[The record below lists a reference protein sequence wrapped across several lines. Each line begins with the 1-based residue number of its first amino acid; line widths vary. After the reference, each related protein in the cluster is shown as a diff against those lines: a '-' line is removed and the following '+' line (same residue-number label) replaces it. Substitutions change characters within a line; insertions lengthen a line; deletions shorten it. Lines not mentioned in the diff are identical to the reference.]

1 MSGALKLLLHIA
13 VGLLSAVVLGC
24 ATIPESELQPGER
37 PALETTEAGLWMH
50 MDKMEANLRKSGRV
64 LRDPALDNFLK
75 TLTCRLEPEHC
86 QSVRIYVVDVPYFNA
101 SMAPNGMMQVW
112 SGFLLRAENESQ
124 VAFVLAHELAHYVQ
138 RHSLQRWI
146 DIKNKLNA
154 SQIFSVLTSAA
165 GVGYVGTMADLAML
179 ASVLSFSR
187 EQERAADD
195 RGSERAAQAGFDVG
209 EGAALWAALRA
220 ERAASDKKETWIFL
234 STHPGIDERIASLE
248 AKSRAG
254 PRPAA
259 GAPGEDRFRAA
270 VAPHL
275 DEWLGDELTRGAYAE
290 SEVLF
295 RRLLKAG
302 RNRGLLHFYL
312 GELYRKRRDDGDL
325 DLAIAEYR
333 LALAEQTCPPRAH
346 RNLAQALIRTGK
358 PVEALK
364 SLERYLE
371 SNPEAPDRKI
381 VERQLQELR

>member
-1 MSGALKLLLHIA
+1 MSGALKLLSPLA
-13 VGLLSAVVLGC
+13 ATLLSAVVLGC
-24 ATIPESELQPGER
+24 TAMPKSELQPGQR

-50 MDKMEANLRKSGRV
+50 MDKMEANLKKSGRV
-64 LRDPALDNFLK
+64 LKDPALDNFLK
-75 TLTCRLEPEHC
+75 TLTCRLEPNHC
-86 QSVRIYVVDVPYFNA
+86 QTIRIYVVDVPYFNA
-101 SMAPNGMMQVW
+101 TMAPNGMMQVW

-154 SQIFSVLTSAA
+154 SQILSVLTSAA

-187 EQERAADD
+187 EQEREADD

-209 EGAALWAALRA
+209 EAAELWEALRA
-220 ERAASDKKETWIFL
+220 ERAASNKMDSWIFL
-234 STHPGIDERIASLE
+234 STHPGIDERIASLN
-248 AKSRAG
+248 ANSRAG
-254 PRPAA
+254 QALAA
-259 GAPGEDRFRAA
+259 GAPGDDGFWFA

-275 DEWLGDELTRGAYAE
+275 DEWLGDELTRGEYAE

-312 GELYRKRRDDGDL
+312 GELYRKRHRDGDM

-333 LALAEQTCPPRAH
+333 LALVEQACPPRAH
-346 RNLAQALIRTGK
+346 RSLAQALIRTGQ

-371 SNPEAPDRKI
+371 ANPEAPDRRI
-381 VERQLQELR
+381 VEQQLQDLR